1 VASFSAAERAALAR
15 KGQAMPDG
23 SFPIRDASD
32 LANAV
37 RLAGQASN
45 PAAAKRWIISR
56 AKALG
61 LVASLPKEW
70 QRD

>member
-1 VASFSAAERAALAR
+1 VAEFSASERQALAKR
-15 KGQAMPDG
+15 GEAMPDG
-23 SFPIRDASD
+23 SFPIRNAGD

-45 PAAAKRWIISR
+45 PAAAKRWIVRR

-61 LVASLPKEW
+61 LVSSLPKEW